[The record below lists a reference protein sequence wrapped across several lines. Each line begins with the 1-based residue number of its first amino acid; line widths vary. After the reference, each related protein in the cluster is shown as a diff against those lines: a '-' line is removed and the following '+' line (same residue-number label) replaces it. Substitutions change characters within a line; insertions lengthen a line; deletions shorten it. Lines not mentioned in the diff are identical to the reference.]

1 MAKSKRL
8 VFNKGVLDRLPVPE
22 SGRIYVYDAKV
33 RGLAICITATGLKTF
48 YLYARMDR
56 KPTRYRIGAWP
67 EVSVAQAR
75 DIATKRLA
83 EVVDGR
89 NPHRERIVKRQQV
102 TLTKLFHR
110 WVAEHAKVSVKSW
123 RVDDSR
129 FRKYVE
135 PEFGDRAIESI
146 ESEELLTWHRRLG
159 EERGRVTANRVL
171 CLVSRVFAWAERFGI
186 FRGKNPCRI
195 VTRFPED
202 TRERFLQPDEA
213 PRFFA
218 ALDAEPQLWQ
228 DLFRMCLLTGARR
241 SNVQG
246 MRWDQ
251 ISGNV
256 WTIPGGNA
264 KSGKPIDVHLTAA
277 AVAILDRRRRDS
289 RSDWVFPSPVVSGP
303 ISTVAAAW
311 RRITQR
317 AGLENFN
324 PHDLRRTFGSY
335 QALAGSSLVEIGR
348 SLGHAPGSKAT
359 AIYARLTADAVRQS
373 AERGVA
379 KLLEAAN
386 GNKEGGNDA

>member
-1 MAKSKRL
+1 MAKTKR
-8 VFNKGVLDRLPVPE
+8 VTFNKGVLDRLPVPE
-22 SGRIYVYDAKV
+22 SGRTYVYDAKV
-33 RGLAICITATGLKTF
+33 RGLAICITSTGSKVF
-48 YLYARMDR
+48 YLYCRMDR

-67 EVSVAQAR
+67 DITVAQAR
-75 DIATKRLA
+75 DIATQRLA

-89 NPHRERIVKRQQV
+89 NPHRERIVKRHQL

-110 WVAEHAKVSVKSW
+110 WVAEHAKVRVKSW

-129 FRKYVE
+129 FRNYVE

-146 ESEELLTWHRRLG
+146 ESEELLTWHRRIG
-159 EERGRVTANRVL
+159 EQHGRVIANRVL

-186 FRGKNPCRI
+186 YRGKNPCRI
-195 VTRFPED
+195 ITRFPED

-251 ISGNV
+251 ISGTV

-277 AVAILDRRRRDS
+277 AMAILDRRRGDA
-289 RSDWVFPSPVVSGP
+289 RSEWVFPSPVASGP
-303 ISTVAAAW
+303 VRTVERSW
-311 RRITQR
+311 RRILER
-317 AGLENFN
+317 AGLENFT

-359 AIYARLTADAVRQS
+359 AIYARLTSDAVRQS

-379 KLLEAAN
+379 LLMKSA
-386 GNKEGGNDA
+386 EGGNGDG